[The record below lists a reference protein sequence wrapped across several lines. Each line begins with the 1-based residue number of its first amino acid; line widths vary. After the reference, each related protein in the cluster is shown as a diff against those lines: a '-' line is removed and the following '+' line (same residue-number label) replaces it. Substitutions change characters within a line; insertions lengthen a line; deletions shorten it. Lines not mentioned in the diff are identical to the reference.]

1 MFANLEQIEHTLKGL
16 ADLSDKKLTQ
26 DFLSEIIEDVIPES
40 NEKFIWDIH
49 TDFSKTTRLA
59 CNVTGRKNK
68 AVVSVDDIISVSE
81 GDEPSIHKKSLLS
94 EKLHRLL
101 SRISRSSA
109 VDNSTADTDTSE
121 PAEIALSWA
130 FVIDYETAKA
140 YRKRNGGYLRLNQ
153 WNDITVE
160 VRVS

>member
-1 MFANLEQIEHTLKGL
+1 MRAENEISKEECAEMKKEIEADFAKLDEQEKNISSQQNLQDGMFANLEQIEHTLKGL

-101 SRISRSSA
+101 LR
-109 VDNSTADTDTSE
+109 TSN
-121 PAEIALSWA
+121 IK
-130 FVIDYETAKA
+130 I
-140 YRKRNGGYLRLNQ
+140 
-153 WNDITVE
+153 
-160 VRVS
+160 